1 MKAKQIKR
9 LVLLFLL
16 LPILFLMWTR
26 QDEGESEKIK
36 MEIEKNKNDLKKI
49 KQELESSGDE
59 KSSNLEEILK
69 LELTSYE
76 NKVIA
81 LVLLTRFFI

>member
-1 MKAKQIKR
+1 
-9 LVLLFLL
+9 
-16 LPILFLMWTR
+16 MWTR

-59 KSSNLEEILK
+59 KSSNLEEGLK

-81 LVLLTRFFI
+81 LILSKLFLI

>member
-1 MKAKQIKR
+1 
-9 LVLLFLL
+9 
-16 LPILFLMWTR
+16 MWTR

-59 KSSNLEEILK
+59 KSSNLEEGLK

-76 NKVIA
+76 NKVS
-81 LVLLTRFFI
+81 LLT